1 MYVPESLVEA
11 FRIVNWCFFVK
22 DDLVFTLSDDLIF
35 FLSLNHSTLQSLEVS
50 HSKVTSD
57 FSSTVRLV
65 SCLVNILQVVKL
77 GGS

>member
-22 DDLVFTLSDDLIF
+22 DDLVLTLSDDLIF